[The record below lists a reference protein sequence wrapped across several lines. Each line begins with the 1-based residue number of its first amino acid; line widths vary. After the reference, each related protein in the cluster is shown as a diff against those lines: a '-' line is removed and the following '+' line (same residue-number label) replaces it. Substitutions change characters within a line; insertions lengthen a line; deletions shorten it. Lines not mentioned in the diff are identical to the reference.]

1 MGQLCGGT
9 EAIGSKPEQWVPPE
23 SNHIKQWDNHCS
35 GASELFKKG
44 EASVKYKEKIP
55 LSIIEF

>member
-23 SNHIKQWDNHCS
+23 SNHIKQWDNHRF
-35 GASELFKKG
+35 GVIEWFKKG
-44 EASVKYKEKIP
+44 EALVKSRGDTTLP
-55 LSIIEF
+55 IIEF